1 MLLKTETYNQQNK
14 FVEYCRNGR
23 EVSIL
28 GAVPERLPH
37 YRRLVFNVIKDT
49 LETTFP
55 IAFQYIDSK
64 IWDEMVYTFFSTH
77 KCSDPQVWR
86 MPNEFVG
93 FCEAENYSEK
103 FTLPFLNDLL
113 RFEWMEVEVYM
124 MEDIEYPANINTT
137 ILLQSKIAV
146 NPEQKIIKLEYPVHM
161 EKPFDAVDKKGN
173 YFLLLFREKESGR
186 VQFLNLS
193 VLFAYLI
200 ENISIEEKTLEEIL
214 NDILYLFG
222 INDLK
227 MLQTKVF
234 KFLEELKTQG
244 FVLGSL
250 EN

>member
-14 FVEYCRNGR
+14 FVEYCRNGK
-23 EVSIL
+23 EISIL

-37 YRRLVFNVIKDT
+37 YRRLVFNGFKDA

-64 IWDEMVYTFFSTH
+64 IWDEMVYTFFSSH

-86 MPNEFVG
+86 MPNEFVD
-93 FCEAENYSEK
+93 FCEAENYGEK

-124 MEDIEYPANINTT
+124 MEDIEYPANISTT

-146 NPEQKIIKLEYPVHM
+146 NPEHKIIKLEYPVHM

-186 VQFLNLS
+186 VQFSNLS
-193 VLFAYLI
+193 ILFAFLI
-200 ENISIEEKTLEEIL
+200 ENISAEEKTLGEIL

-234 KFLEELKTQG
+234 KFLDELKARG

-250 EN
+250 KI

>member
-14 FVEYCRNGR
+14 FVKYCRNGKK
-23 EVSIL
+23 VSIL

-64 IWDEMVYTFFSTH
+64 IWDEMVYTFFSIH
-77 KCSDPQVWR
+77 KCNDPQVWR
-86 MPNEFVG
+86 MPNEFVD
-93 FCEAENYSEK
+93 FCEEENYSEK

-124 MEDIEYPANINTT
+124 MEDIEYPTNIYTT

-146 NPEQKIIKLEYPVHM
+146 NPEHKIIKLEYPVHM
-161 EKPFDAVDKKGN
+161 EKPFDAINKKGN

-186 VQFLNLS
+186 VQFSNLS
-193 VLFAYLI
+193 VLFAFLI
-200 ENISIEEKTLEEIL
+200 ENISIAEKTLEEIL
-214 NDILYLFG
+214 TDILYLFG

-244 FVLGSL
+244 FILGSL
-250 EN
+250 KT